1 MAERSIH
8 GQPGMVFIGY
18 DVDGECLWDYPNGD
32 NMAKPLDEDF
42 NYNFTGASNPI
53 TTGGIS
59 IVQPKQVKGGVFAP
73 ADMDLIKRALYVY
86 KDKLV
91 ADATSER
98 DIDPELSQLANLLH
112 RVTNR
117 I

>member
-1 MAERSIH
+1 MTERSIH
-8 GQPGMVFIGY
+8 GKPGMVFIGY
-18 DVDGECLWDYPNGD
+18 DVDGECLWDYPTGD
-32 NMAKPLDEDF
+32 TMNKPTDENFKF
-42 NYNFTGASNPI
+42 NVTSTSSI
-53 TTGGIS
+53 TEGGIS
-59 IVQPKQVKGGVFAP
+59 LTTPKQAKGGVFAP

-86 KDKLV
+86 KDKLMAEAV
-91 ADATSER
+91 SER

>member
-1 MAERSIH
+1 MS
-8 GQPGMVFIGY
+8 
-18 DVDGECLWDYPNGD
+18 LD
-32 NMAKPLDEDF
+32 NFK
-42 NYNFTGASNPI
+42 YNLTSDSPI
-53 TTGGIS
+53 TQGGVS
-59 IVQPKQVKGGVFAP
+59 LTTNAPKQAKGGVFAP

-86 KDKLV
+86 KDKLMAEAV
-91 ADATSER
+91 SER